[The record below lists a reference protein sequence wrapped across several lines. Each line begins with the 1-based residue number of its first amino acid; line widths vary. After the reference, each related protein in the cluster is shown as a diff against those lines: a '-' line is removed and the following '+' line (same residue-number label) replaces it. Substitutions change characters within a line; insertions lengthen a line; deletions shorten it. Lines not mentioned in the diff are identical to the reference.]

1 MSDVVNLGNVPV
13 GDGHPTVFVA
23 EIGSFFK
30 QDLDRAMDFLR
41 RIVEAGAPVF
51 KTEILHD
58 PDIVLNGTGLN
69 CNFHHA
75 GGTHSQDYRALIE
88 ERVMPLKDYEK
99 LFSACEKFNV
109 PAIASVFD
117 FKGVDFL
124 KEVGGAGVKLSRNYI
139 NHEPLLRYAAES
151 GMPVI
156 LDMGHIYLSEMMAA
170 VELVRSIGA
179 PLIINHH
186 PGANPSTALQHN
198 LRMIETYKQVA
209 DVPVGLSCHYRGDL
223 MLYLATALGANLLE
237 KGVVDDP
244 EAAESDIVSA
254 ASFQELK
261 DMIGKV
267 RESWEAIGDGRDR
280 TKGERDLSTRSGMV
294 AASDMQV
301 GSELALSDVKFA
313 WPPKGIAPDLWP
325 LVAGSNLQFPAVAGE
340 PITWRHFGLKG
351 ADFDGDAND

>member
-1 MSDVVNLGNVPV
+1 MFDLVNIGNVPV

-30 QDLDRAMDFLR
+30 QDIDRAMDFLR
-41 RIVEAGAPVF
+41 RTVEAGAPVF

-58 PDIVLNGTGLN
+58 PDVVLKNTGLN
-69 CNFHHA
+69 CNFNHT
-75 GGTHSQDYRALIE
+75 GGKRSQDYRALIE
-88 ERVMPLKDYEK
+88 ERVVPLKDYER

-117 FKGVDFL
+117 FRGVDFL
-124 KEVGGAGVKLSRNYI
+124 KDVGGAAVKLSRNYI

-156 LDMGHIYLSEMMAA
+156 LDIGEIYLSEMMAA
-170 VELVRSIGA
+170 VELVHSVGA

-198 LRMIETYKQVA
+198 LRIIETYKRVA
-209 DVPVGLSCHYRGDL
+209 NVPVGLSCHYKGDL
-223 MLYLATALGANLLE
+223 MLYVATALGANMLE

-244 EAAESDIVSA
+244 DAAEADIVSA
-254 ASFQELK
+254 ASFRELK

-267 RESWEAIGDGRDR
+267 RESWEAIGDGKDR
-280 TKGERDLSTRSGMV
+280 TKAERDISTRAGLV
-294 AASDMQV
+294 AASDLEIETV
-301 GSELALSDVKFA
+301 ITSSDIKFA
-313 WPPKGIAPDLWP
+313 WPPKGISPDHWH
-325 LVAGSNLQFPAVAGE
+325 LVAGSKLRKPVAAGE
-340 PITWRHFGLKG
+340 AITWSHFGLEG
-351 ADFDGDAND
+351 ASDEGDAI